1 MGEPI
6 RCFDGTTKPHEA
18 FWKFRD
24 AVEGDGGEPGEP
36 ELEFYGYISEYS
48 WYEDDITPATF
59 KKDLHARGAGGPITI
74 RLNSG
79 GGDVIAASVIRA
91 ILKDYPGKITVKI
104 DGMAASAAVIVA
116 MAGDRV
122 LIQDSAYMMI
132 HDPAVVV
139 WLASLNITTLEG
151 LLSELKTIRN
161 GIVETYADRT
171 GMSVDR
177 LTRMMAAETWMTANE
192 AVTMGFADEVI
203 GGNKAAPAPA
213 AAIAVTNALRNYANV
228 PASLR
233 QQAEPVTTVIAP
245 EVQRLRDEVKLL
257 R

>member
-6 RCFDGTTKPHEA
+6 RCFDGTKKPHEA
-18 FWKFRD
+18 FWRFRD
-24 AVEGDGGEPGEP
+24 AVESEGGDP

-48 WYEDDITPATF
+48 WYEDDITPGKF
-59 KKDLHARGAGGPITI
+59 KKDLHDRGAGGPITI

-161 GIVETYADRT
+161 GIVETYAART

-203 GGNKAAPAPA
+203 GGNKAAPA

-233 QQAEPVTTVIAP
+233 DQFMQEPATAVIAP
-245 EVQRLRDEVKLL
+245 EVKRLRDEVKLL